1 MRSLFQPLNAE
12 RQQSFP
18 QTIVLIIALALGYF
32 VAGKFVEV
40 FLAMPGVYSISLWP
54 SAGLA
59 LAALLRFGNH
69 VWPGILLGA
78 LLINLSMLIDTS
90 SSQTFIKSFF
100 IAGSIGIGASIQ
112 ALVGLLLIKRTVEI
126 ESGLIHAR
134 DIVFF
139 LGLGGP
145 ISCLISATWGV
156 SSLWLGGIIG
166 GEQFFL
172 FWLTWWI
179 GDSIGVLLVVPLL
192 LIWFGKPRSA
202 WRQRNIRVAVPLLIT
217 LALDFFMFSWSSQQ
231 ELENINSEF
240 SKQSVLL
247 SDTLESKL
255 QQNVEVVYSIHSLFK
270 TSESVT
276 REQFRNFVQGALQR
290 NSSIHALSWNPVVSA
305 RERSQFE
312 QQIRSEG
319 RANFT
324 ITERNLAGNLIPAE
338 QRQNYV
344 VVDYIEPLQ
353 GNEKAIGYD
362 VYSNPI
368 RRQAMDY
375 ASLSGDIVATNP
387 IRLVQETSNQTG
399 ILVFVPVYTGGAT
412 PDSELDKAR
421 LLKGFVVG
429 VFRTGDLLDQSLP
442 GIKMTDI
449 VVELFD
455 ITDPEQPVPI
465 AGYELDQQANGRIL
479 PLEQIPYAEQALSW
493 QRDFRFAQ
501 RNWSIK
507 VGASDLYL
515 NKHRS
520 WVAWGV
526 MTAGLLFATLLGAF
540 LLILT
545 GRVILDQARANELS
559 KQIKQ
564 RELVEQ
570 TLHTVN
576 QQLEK
581 LARTDSLTQV
591 HNRRSIQEIGREYDA
606 ESKRYKT
613 SYSVIMLDID
623 YFKDVNDRYGHHV
636 GDKVLQEVASLIS
649 EQMRETDF
657 IGRWGGEEFVILSKL
672 TNLKDCK
679 NYAQRLRKA
688 VADQDIDPIGNITIS
703 LGVSAHKQ
711 DEKFEDVVRR
721 ADKALY
727 TAKDKGRN
735 RVESLSKD

>member
-1 MRSLFQPLNAE
+1 MRSLFQQLNVE
-12 RQQSFP
+12 RKQSFP
-18 QTIVLIIALALGYF
+18 ETIALIITLALGYF
-32 VAGKFVEV
+32 VAGKFVQV

-69 VWPGILLGA
+69 LWPGVLLGA
-78 LLINLSMLIDTS
+78 LLINLTVLLDTS
-90 SSQTFIKSFF
+90 STQTFIKSFF
-100 IAGSIGIGASIQ
+100 IASSIGIGATVQ

-145 ISCLISATWGV
+145 VSCLISATWGV
-156 SSLWLGGIIG
+156 STLWLGGIVD
-166 GEQFFL
+166 GERFFL
-172 FWLTWWI
+172 SWMTWWI

-202 WRQRNIRVAVPLLIT
+202 WRQRNIRVALPLLIT
-217 LALDFFMFSWSSQQ
+217 LALDFYMFAWSSEQ
-231 ELENINSEF
+231 ELEYINSEF

-247 SDTLESKL
+247 SDTLENKL
-255 QQNVEVVYSIHSLFK
+255 QQNVEVVYSIHSLFN
-270 TSESVT
+270 TSKSVS
-276 REQFRNFVQGALQR
+276 REQFRDFVQGALQR

-305 RERSQFE
+305 VERKQFE
-312 QQIRSEG
+312 QQIRSQG
-319 RANFT
+319 LVNFT

-338 QRQNYV
+338 ERQNYV
-344 VVDYIEPLQ
+344 VVNYIEPLA
-353 GNEKAIGYD
+353 GNEKAVGYD
-362 VYSNPI
+362 VYSNPV
-368 RRQAMDY
+368 RRQALDD
-375 ASLSGDIVATNP
+375 ASLSGTMVATDP
-387 IRLVQETSNQTG
+387 IRLVQEISNQNG
-399 ILVFVPVYTGGAT
+399 ILVFLPVYKGGVT
-412 PDSELDKAR
+412 PESELDKAR

-429 VFRTGDLLDQSLP
+429 VFRTGDLLDQAMQ
-442 GIKMTDI
+442 GMQMADI
-449 VVELFD
+449 IVELID
-455 ITDPEQPVPI
+455 RKNPQQPTSM
-465 AGYELDQQANGRIL
+465 AGYVYDHTGSGRVLPIDQMPTGEL
-479 PLEQIPYAEQALSW
+479 ALSW
-493 QRDFRFAQ
+493 QRDYRFAQ
-501 RNWSIK
+501 RDWSIRI
-507 VGASDLYL
+507 GATDGYL
-515 NKHRS
+515 NKQRS

-540 LLILT
+540 LMILT

-606 ESKRYKT
+606 ESKRYNT

-623 YFKDVNDRYGHHV
+623 YFKDVNDRFGHHV
-636 GDKVLQEVASLIS
+636 GDKVLQEVANLIS
-649 EQMRETDF
+649 EQMRETDY

-688 VADQDIDPIGNITIS
+688 VAEQEIDPIGNITIS
-703 LGVSAHKQ
+703 LGVSAHKPE
-711 DEKFEDVVRR
+711 EKFEDVVRR